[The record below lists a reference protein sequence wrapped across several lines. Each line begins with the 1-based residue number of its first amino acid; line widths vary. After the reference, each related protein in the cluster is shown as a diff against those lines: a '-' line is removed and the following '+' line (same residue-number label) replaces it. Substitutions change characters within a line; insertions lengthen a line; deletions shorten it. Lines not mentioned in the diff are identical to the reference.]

1 MYSGVIRNK
10 AAKLNN
16 PKKFTCFRKN
26 AIPFKQDQ
34 MRKSFVGGLLS
45 ADLWQ
50 SFELRGD
57 QSQN

>member
-34 MRKSFVGGLLS
+34 MKKSFVGGLLS

-50 SFELRGD
+50 SFELKGD
-57 QSQN
+57 